1 MKLHRLLVASS
12 YGVLILMF
20 VTPFA
25 ETFLSILPIR
35 TNEVNWRFGV
45 FGLFSRALMTPL
57 LALAGMCGLAF
68 VRGHRG
74 TLRFLGGTA
83 ALLLVILVLSLGMF
97 ALDAV
102 QARAQVTP
110 QALSSFD
117 VAATLAVGKILFSTV
132 ILALMAI
139 GAWKSAGRPAQRS
152 RADTVLLGATPK
164 QPAAQP
170 PRQSTNPLTP

>member
-1 MKLHRLLVASS
+1 MKLHRFLVASC

-35 TNEVNWRFGV
+35 ISEVNWRFGV

-57 LALAGMCGLAF
+57 LALAAMCGLAY

-74 TLRFLGGTA
+74 TLRFLGGIA
-83 ALLLVILVLSLGMF
+83 ALLVVILVLSIGMF

-102 QARAQVTP
+102 QARAQVSP
-110 QALSSFD
+110 QAMSSFD
-117 VAATLAVGKILFSTV
+117 VAATLAVGKIVFSSV
-132 ILALMAI
+132 ILTLMAI
-139 GAWKSAGRPAQRS
+139 GAWKSAGRPAPRS
-152 RADTVLLGATPK
+152 RTDTVLVGTTPK
-164 QPAAQP
+164 QSPAQP
-170 PRQSTNPLTP
+170 TRPPNPSAT

>member
-1 MKLHRLLVASS
+1 MKLHRLLVASG

-20 VTPFA
+20 FTPIA
-25 ETFLSILPIR
+25 ETFLSVLPVR
-35 TNEVNWRFGV
+35 ASEVTWRFGA

-57 LALAGMCGLAF
+57 LALAAMCGLAY

-83 ALLLVILVLSLGMF
+83 ALLLVILLLSLGMF

-110 QALSSFD
+110 QALASFD
-117 VAATLAVGKILFSTV
+117 VAATLAVGKIVFSSV

-139 GAWKSAGRPAQRS
+139 GAWKSAGRPAQRPGLDS
-152 RADTVLLGATPK
+152 VLVGTSKPQTT
-164 QPAAQP
+164 QPR
-170 PRQSTNPLTP
+170 RQSPSPPAP